1 MSAVA
6 ANGEPVSV
14 PPAAAAAADADAPAS
29 AESAAAE
36 SEFGAPAADTAAV
49 QYDLHVSHPVVTPEV
64 QTSIDAFRKVSST
77 NSAGERSAPPPR
89 EATAATAPVE
99 QPTRRTDPRS

>member
-1 MSAVA
+1 MSAIA
-6 ANGEPVSV
+6 AHAEPVSV
-14 PPAAAAAADADAPAS
+14 PPAAAAAGVDVPAP

-77 NSAGERSAPPPR
+77 RSAGREPSAARRRRGERR
-89 EATAATAPVE
+89 
-99 QPTRRTDPRS
+99 Q

>member
-1 MSAVA
+1 MSAA
-6 ANGEPVSV
+6 AAHAEPVSV
-14 PPAAAAAADADAPAS
+14 PPAAAAADADVPAP

-36 SEFGAPAADTAAV
+36 SDFGAPAADTAAV

-77 NSAGERSAPPPR
+77 SSAAERSAPPPR
-89 EATAATAPVE
+89 EVPAVTAVVG
-99 QPTRRTDPRS
+99 QPARRTVPRS